1 VFWGGPLTDLSS
13 ERPSRNSRISVSLTE
28 DELVQFQAIAVAQ
41 GRSMSNLC
49 YQLIQAYL
57 NNPNLSR

>member
-1 VFWGGPLTDLSS
+1 LTDLSS

-57 NNPNLSR
+57 NNPNRSS